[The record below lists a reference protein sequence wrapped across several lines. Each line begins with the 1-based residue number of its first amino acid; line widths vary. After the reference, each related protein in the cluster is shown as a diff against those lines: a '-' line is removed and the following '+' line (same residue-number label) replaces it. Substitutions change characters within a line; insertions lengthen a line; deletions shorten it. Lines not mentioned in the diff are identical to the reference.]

1 MELSTP
7 SLLTSRNE
15 KPVIKN
21 KRPCYF
27 LRKRNEAHVLRG
39 IPNSF
44 EIKQHHS
51 KHLQWKLCS
60 DGCFYYYYY
69 YFVSSNLKQKK
80 NMAIFSPTH
89 VSLLF
94 GVSKI

>member
-69 YFVSSNLKQKK
+69 YFVSSNLKKQ
-80 NMAIFSPTH
+80 NMAIFFPTH

-94 GVSKI
+94 GASKI